1 MIQTIE
7 YYWSKILKK
16 IRRQAVK
23 NSNIHSSSKIE
34 PGSQVLNSRFDKHSF
49 CGYDCQINNTDIGSF
64 CSIADNVIIG
74 PSSHPYNWVGG
85 SPVFYSGK
93 DSVKAKFSEFE
104 RVTSS
109 RTVIGN
115 DVWIGINSMIKSGV
129 KIGHGSIIG
138 MGSVVTKDVAPYT
151 IVGGC
156 PAKIIKK
163 RFNDEIILGLLESKW
178 WDLKDSDLRKLAKHI
193 KDPIIFL
200 KEYNSIKKNEKNE
213 KR

>member
-23 NSNIHSSSKIE
+23 NSNIHPSSKIE
-34 PGSQVLNSRFDKHSF
+34 PGSHVLNSTFDKHSF
-49 CGYDCQINNTDIGSF
+49 CGYDCQINNSDIGSF

-104 RVTSS
+104 RENPL

-163 RFNDEIILGLLESKW
+163 RFDDEVILGLLESKW
-178 WDLKDSDLRKLAKHI
+178 WDLKDSELRKLAKHI

-200 KEYNSIKKNEKNE
+200 KEYNSIKKK
-213 KR
+213 